1 MAPRSRLRPA
11 HLIVLVLL
19 AAPAWKVVER
29 LGRPGAKAVRPEV
42 IAAGRDLFNHEWT
55 PGDPLTRGDGLG
67 PVFNAKSCVE
77 CHSQAGPGG
86 GGPVSKNVMVYGL
99 VGKPQRD
106 VPPSGV
112 IHQKAVRPELQETL
126 NLVHAGLPRTPSI
139 PLSDLLDRSR
149 SRPSDV
155 VVTQRNT
162 PALFGDGLIDAVSDD
177 TLLSHQ
183 REHSTPARLV
193 GLNGARD
200 SKVRGRIARLSD
212 GRIGRFGWKLEFASL
227 NDFVKAA
234 CANEIGLSN
243 PNRPQA
249 TPLGKPGYHAE
260 GTDLTDEQCSIMGDF
275 IRALPAPKQ
284 VIPQEAGA
292 AKRVERGHE
301 LFETIGCADC
311 HSESLG
317 PIAGIYSDML
327 LHDMGIEL
335 ESSTGYYGSIIPQ
348 PTIRNDKFT
357 VSEQPTPAEW
367 RTAPLWGV
375 ADSGPYLHDG
385 RSETLED
392 AIEQHGGEAS
402 DIAARF
408 KDMPPQDRAAI
419 VAFLKTLRAPSAPA
433 SPLGTETLASK

>member
-1 MAPRSRLRPA
+1 MSLRPA
-11 HLIVLVLL
+11 HIIVLVLA
-19 AAPAWKVVER
+19 AAPAWKVIER
-29 LGRPGAKAVRPEV
+29 IGRPGAKTVSPEV
-42 IAAGRDLFNHEWT
+42 VAAGQDLFNHEWT
-55 PGDPLTRGDGLG
+55 PNDPLTKGDGLG

-77 CHSQAGPGG
+77 CHNQGGSGG

-99 VGKPQRD
+99 VGKPARN

-112 IHQKAVRPELQETL
+112 IHAKAVKPELQETL
-126 NLVHAGLPRTPSI
+126 NLVHSGLPRTPSI
-139 PLSDLLDRSR
+139 PLSELVDKSR
-149 SRPSDV
+149 SRPADV

-212 GRIGRFGWKLEFASL
+212 GRVGRFGWKLEFASL

-243 PNRPQA
+243 PGRPQA
-249 TPLGKPGYHAE
+249 TPLGKPSYQAE

-275 IRALPAPKQ
+275 IRALPAPTQ
-284 VIPQEAGA
+284 VIPQEPIK
-292 AKRVERGHE
+292 AKHVARGTE
-301 LFETIGCADC
+301 LFEKIGCADC
-311 HSESLG
+311 HTQTLG
-317 PIAGIYSDML
+317 PIADIYSDML
-327 LHDMGIEL
+327 LHDMGVEL

-357 VSEQPTPAEW
+357 ENEQPTPAEW

-385 RSETLED
+385 RADTLEQ
-392 AIEQHGGEAS
+392 AIEQHGGEAV
-402 DIAARF
+402 DIVARF
-408 KDMPPQDRAAI
+408 KEMPPQDRDAI
-419 VAFLKTLRAPSAPA
+419 VAFLKTLRAPAA
-433 SPLGTETLASK
+433 TIANAETLAAK